1 MAEVTPRVSPLSTPP
16 GPRPGTAGDPAV
28 VRDHDP
34 DKLCARQMT
43 GDGEMAEADLTTL
56 VSLLDDEHVR
66 SILVATSEAPRSAN
80 ELSDRCDV
88 STSSIYRRL
97 DRLADADLVGERT
110 RPRSD
115 GHHETV
121 YVARLERFELTVG
134 DGDLSWELDRRSDD
148 VADQLTRL
156 WGKF

>member
-1 MAEVTPRVSPLSTPP
+1 MGDSALGSSLCASSEPF
-16 GPRPGTAGDPAV
+16 GPARLAGD
-28 VRDHDP
+28 HN
-34 DKLCARQMT
+34 KLCTTQMT
-43 GDGEMAEADLTTL
+43 DDGEMADADLATV

-66 SILVATSEAPRSAN
+66 SILVATSERPHSAS
-80 ELSDRCDV
+80 ELGDRCGL

-97 DRLADADLVGERT
+97 DRLTDADLVGERT

-121 YVARLERFELTVG
+121 YVCRLDRFELTVR
-134 DGDLSWELDRRSDD
+134 DGDLSWGVDRQSDD

>member
-1 MAEVTPRVSPLSTPP
+1 MADV
-16 GPRPGTAGDPAV
+16 
-28 VRDHDP
+28 
-34 DKLCARQMT
+34 
-43 GDGEMAEADLTTL
+43 DLATV

-66 SILVATSEAPRSAN
+66 SILVAASE
-80 ELSDRCDV
+80 LGDRCDL

-97 DRLADADLVGERT
+97 DRLTDADLVGERT

-121 YVARLERFELTVG
+121 YVSRLDRFELTVR
-134 DGDLSWELDRRSDD
+134 DGDLSWGVDRQSDD

>member
-1 MAEVTPRVSPLSTPP
+1 
-16 GPRPGTAGDPAV
+16 
-28 VRDHDP
+28 
-34 DKLCARQMT
+34 MT
-43 GDGEMAEADLTTL
+43 REGEMADVDLATV

-66 SILVATSEAPRSAN
+66 SILVATSERPHSAS
-80 ELSDRCDV
+80 ELSDRCGL

-97 DRLADADLVGERT
+97 DRLTDAELVSERT

-121 YVARLERFELTVG
+121 YVCRLDRFELAVR
-134 DGDLSWELDRRSDD
+134 DGDLSWEVDRESDD